1 MTTTTAT
8 LRMLLLICISLGQ
21 IRLVTMQS
29 VTVPVHGVYLI
40 TMVADPRGRSYMI
53 LQFNGHDAGFV
64 AYGVE
69 DAIAGLVVAVYL
81 KGGTR
86 VSARYQGNT
95 QAATSLGVAF
105 ASYNERNYVT
115 LRCSG
120 QYSSPPNIVKFDQRF
135 QSTRVWIRR
144 RVDSYYMKIRTSGI
158 YWVAARAD
166 CGDMNRAVILDVG
179 TGLFDVFC
187 ARDKAV
193 SASGAF
199 YLQAGRYLKVTY
211 KYGNRLQGGT
221 TFSFVYLEGNQQ
233 KYIKHTNHIAFTA
246 WTDRLGQ
253 SWHEKLSF
261 NKARPTDYGSL
272 YNSAE
277 RVWTIPTAGTYI
289 VSMRGHPDGNTLKV
303 IFYKSY
309 HKYLFAWFNENRTI
323 GGQAGVFQFTKGD
336 RLYMVN
342 EYGRYVGKETFMSIA
357 LLWVASE

>member
-105 ASYNERNYVT
+105 ASYNER
-115 LRCSG
+115 
-120 QYSSPPNIVKFDQRF
+120 
-135 QSTRVWIRR
+135 
-144 RVDSYYMKIRTSGI
+144 
-158 YWVAARAD
+158 
-166 CGDMNRAVILDVG
+166 
-179 TGLFDVFC
+179 
-187 ARDKAV
+187 
-193 SASGAF
+193 
-199 YLQAGRYLKVTY
+199 LKVTY